1 LKRSETARDGKRLL
15 AAVSI
20 QMEQASAPRVTRATG
35 ERHERKERGMRGFAT
50 IGTATGLVIALVA
63 GMGLAASS
71 GGAEVTLKYNLVEYI
86 PKTGQVQ
93 IIG

>member
-1 LKRSETARDGKRLL
+1 
-15 AAVSI
+15 
-20 QMEQASAPRVTRATG
+20 
-35 ERHERKERGMRGFAT
+35 MRGFAT